1 MTRNQNMLRLRV
13 RNTCFSVLILFLVQT
28 SIQAQYG
35 LSNHSLF
42 SPVNRISN
50 FTLEYEPLQIFED
63 SATTPKIDVTTQFR
77 YRNFIIPTVFIG
89 YGVSAQFVNPF
100 IQGDL
105 KLRNKVL
112 EKVHRKYTLD
122 DYIQYAP
129 LAGIFAFDL
138 MGLKAKH
145 RFVDRVIITGSSAII
160 VAGLVTGIK
169 HTAKVLRPD
178 GSAYNS
184 FPSGHTALAF
194 FGAHILFKE
203 YKGTSPWIGIGGYIV
218 ATTTAVF
225 RVINNRHW
233 GSDLLGGAGIGIL
246 SAELGYLLLPPL
258 QKLFRVKNVEP
269 VF

>member
-1 MTRNQNMLRLRV
+1 MRKNESIEKRGIK
-13 RNTCFSVLILFLVQT
+13 SVFYMVLLLFLGQT
-28 SIQAQYG
+28 AA
-35 LSNHSLF
+35 LSQNDIPNFALF
-42 SPVNRISN
+42 QTNNRISN
-50 FTLEYEPLQIFED
+50 FTLTYSPIKAFED
-63 SATTPKIDVTTQFR
+63 PVETHAVDLTTQFH

-89 YGVSAQFVNPF
+89 YGVAAQFVNPF

-105 KLRNKVL
+105 NLRNKVV

-129 LAGIFAFDL
+129 LVGIFAFDL

-145 RFVDRVIITGSSAII
+145 RFVDRVIITGSSALI

-169 HTAKVLRPD
+169 HTAKILRPD
-178 GSAYNS
+178 GSSYTS

-203 YKGTSPWIGIGGYIV
+203 YKETSPWIGIGGYII

-233 GSDLLGGAGIGIL
+233 ASDLFGGAGIGML

-258 QKLFRVKNVEP
+258 QRLFRVKNPEP